1 MKLSCKIILLCLFAG
16 LTNSCHRHPYYN
28 LDTLQGVSLRF
39 LFDWNGYHE
48 IPPGMNLIFYP
59 IQDGNTTK
67 EDYTGAPIRAQL
79 QYDGGEVSLPVGR
92 YNVAIYNDYT
102 YSILYRNMEQFHT
115 AEGYLDEYNRQP
127 LASRSGESRNVA
139 EPDIFYVTQLPN
151 LSVTAQDNNR
161 TITVYPEL
169 MTLTVFVHVLAQ
181 GIENI
186 SMADGGIYGVAGSV
200 MLSTGTSPDETST
213 NRLFPMNVQP
223 TELSTQTNVF
233 LLKNKLSC
241 NYTLELAFLLRNNT
255 VSTGKYKYDVT
266 EQIRQPLQDNNGRIP
281 PEGIHIWIRD
291 IVIEDVGASGGGF
304 DAVVDRWG
312 EEVNIEL
319 Q

>member
-1 MKLSCKIILLCLFAG
+1 MFVG
-16 LTNSCHRHPYYN
+16 LANSCHRSPYYN
-28 LDTLQGVSLRF
+28 LESLPGVNLQF
-39 LFDWNGYHE
+39 LFDWNGYNQ

-59 IQDGNTTK
+59 IQDGNSMK

-79 QYDGGEVSLPVGR
+79 QYDGGEISLPVGR

-127 LASRSGESRNVA
+127 LASRSTSNRNVA
-139 EPDIFYVTQLPN
+139 EPDIFYVTQLN
-151 LSVTAQDNNR
+151 ELSITAQDNNR

-169 MTLTVFVHVLAQ
+169 VTLTLFVHVEAQ

-200 MLSTGTSPDETST
+200 MLSTGTSPAETYS
-213 NRLFPMNVQP
+213 NRLFPLNIR
-223 TELSTQTNVF
+223 TDELSTQTNVF
-233 LLKNKLSC
+233 LPKDKLTC
-241 NYTLELAFLLRNNT
+241 PYTLELAFLLRNNT
-255 VSTGKYKYDVT
+255 VSIGKYKYDIT
-266 EQIRQPLQDNNGRIP
+266 EQIRKPLQDNNGKIP
-281 PEGIHIWIRD
+281 PEGIHVWIRG
-291 IVIEDVGASGGGF
+291 IVIEDVGAPGGGF
-304 DAVVDRWG
+304 DAVVDQWG